1 MAESGSDNY
10 YQGTEY
16 RLARELLLRLDH
28 RIILDVGAEKGG
40 FADACLSAGA
50 ERVLAFEPYPPHVEY
65 LRMRFNGSPA
75 VTVFDLAIADRDG
88 TATLHIAHD
97 SAGEPMDYH
106 HSLLGALEAGDV
118 RWDRTIEVT
127 CRSLGSLVRD
137 RTIPSKV
144 GVLKID
150 TEGGDLIALAGMGSL
165 ESDVVMI
172 EYCRNPGYAGDSP
185 YDVSEVSQA
194 LGARGYRDF
203 AFVKRNDGLEVI
215 QIGTEQTRIGDWGN
229 LLFVHRSVRDRL
241 MPIIYDA
248 AAAANDLLMSQA
260 QTLRRGYTSRPLTS
274 ASHAD
279 DDGSQKPAWIAPA
292 TPGERER
299 LVSGKPRI
307 SIVTPSFNQGRFL
320 EQTMRSVLDQDYPDL
335 EYIVVDGGST
345 DDSVDIIRRYAD
357 RLASWI
363 SEPDRGQTDAL
374 NKGFSRATGDIVAWI
389 NSDDFYYPGAFAA
402 AVERFRADPDLGL
415 LYGRGNRVAESGQVI
430 CEFEATRPFDLDAL
444 VYGVDYILQP
454 TTFMRRQ
461 ALHEVGAFDPH
472 LHYAFDWELWMRLG
486 ERFKAGML
494 DRIVAAGRE
503 YPAAKT
509 FTGGFPRA
517 EEIRRIVRRHTGR
530 DLSVGYLAYYVHTL
544 TDALPAAGIGSHA
557 LSSAVAH
564 MGTVCSDLIKEDR
577 LYEGSAGR
585 VSFHD
590 VPASSD
596 GWAGSHLRLKR
607 VIPADAS
614 YMCLAGTHEEVVA
627 RAIGPLILT
636 ATLDEQSLGMAV
648 VQRAGPFRVFWRIP
662 AESRKSGNDGT
673 AAERMAVIAANGT
686 PGWKLGHP
694 DEPRV
699 LAFRFGD
706 LSFAPLPPPGAYV
719 ASARS
724 DSAAEEGAR
733 AYRVAYSSTEPYGD
747 GWVGPELSVDLIL
760 PAAPGFLCLS
770 GIHDAAI
777 ENVVGRLRLGASIDG
792 HALGTGFV
800 RAPGPFSLCWRVTA
814 ETLNMLRRSRD
825 SLCTVLIATPT
836 SVVPARFWH
845 STDERSLA
853 FKFAGLEFRATRPR
867 GSRAARMSDQ
877 SLARRI
883 RRGLLRRLRQARA
896 KL

>member
-1 MAESGSDNY
+1 VADSGSDNY

-16 RLARELLLRLDH
+16 RLASELLLRLDD
-28 RIILDVGAEKGG
+28 RIVLDVGAEKGG

-50 ERVLAFEPYPPHVEY
+50 ERVLAFEPYPPHVEH
-65 LRMRFNGSPA
+65 LRRRFKGSPA
-75 VTVFDLAIADRDG
+75 VTVFDLAIADHDG

-97 SAGEPMDYH
+97 TAGEPMDYH

-118 RWDRTIEVT
+118 QWHRTIEVA

-172 EYCRNPGYAGDSP
+172 EHCRNPGYAGDSP
-185 YDVSEVSQA
+185 YNVSDVSQA
-194 LGARGYRDF
+194 LGARGYRDY
-203 AFVKRNDGLEVI
+203 AFVKRNDGFEVI

-241 MPIIYDA
+241 MPIIHHA
-248 AAAANDLLMSQA
+248 AAAANDLLMAQA
-260 QTLRRGYTSRPLTS
+260 QTLRRGYTSHARTS

-279 DDGSQKPAWIAPA
+279 DDGSQKPAWIARA

-320 EQTMRSVLDQDYPDL
+320 EQTMRSVLDQDYPNL
-335 EYIVVDGGST
+335 EYIVIDGGST

-357 RLASWI
+357 RLAYWI

-402 AVERFRADPDLGL
+402 AAERFRADPELGL
-415 LYGRGNRVAESGQVI
+415 LYGRGNRVAESGEAI
-430 CEFEATRPFDLDAL
+430 CEFEATRPFNLEAL

-461 ALHEVGAFDPH
+461 ALHEVGPFDPH

-486 ERFKAGML
+486 ERFQAGML
-494 DRIVAAGRE
+494 DRIIAAGRE

-517 EEIRRIVRRHTGR
+517 EEIRQIVRSHTGK

-544 TDALPAAGIGSHA
+544 TEALPAAGIGSRT
-557 LSSAVAH
+557 LSAAVAH
-564 MGTVCSDLIKEDR
+564 VGSVCRDLINEDR
-577 LYEGSAGR
+577 LHEGSAGR
-585 VSFHD
+585 RSLLE
-590 VPASSD
+590 VPAFSD
-596 GWAGSHLRLKR
+596 GWVGSHLRLKR

-614 YMCLAGTHEEVVA
+614 YMCLAGSHEEVVA

-636 ATLDEQSLGMAV
+636 AALDEQPLGMAV

-662 AESRKSGNDGT
+662 AEWRKSGNDNT
-673 AAERMAVIAANGT
+673 ATERMAVIAANGT
-686 PGWKLGHP
+686 SGWNLGHP

-706 LSFAPLPPPGAYV
+706 LSFAALPPPGEYV
-719 ASARS
+719 ASAKS
-724 DSAAEEGAR
+724 NGAAEEAAR
-733 AYRVAYSSTEPYGD
+733 AYRHAYSSTEPYGD
-747 GWVGPELSVDLIL
+747 GWVGPELSVDLVL
-760 PAAPGFLCLS
+760 PAAAGFLCLS
-770 GIHDAAI
+770 GIHDAAV
-777 ENVVGRLRLGASIDG
+777 ENVGGRLTLRASIDG
-792 HALGTGFV
+792 HHLGTGFV
-800 RAPGPFSLCWRVTA
+800 RAPGPFLLCWRVTA
-814 ETLNMLRRSRD
+814 EQLDMLRRSRD
-825 SLCTVLIATPT
+825 SLCTVLIASPT

-845 STDERSLA
+845 STDERSIA
-853 FKFAGLEFRATRPR
+853 FRFVGLEFRETRPR
-867 GSRAARMSDQ
+867 GGRVVRGPNR
-877 SLARRI
+877 SLPERI
-883 RRGLLRRLRQARA
+883 RRGLLRRARQLRA